1 MESPGIAFWSDLFSK
16 TTKATFQCV
25 PNPCSI
31 PDVKNTAGS
40 GCEGI
45 KGDKVDSG
53 KAMAG
58 HNERHMSCHELTS
71 RCKMMLGIAVT
82 ISKLCHNGRSYMII
96 YDVDQSD

>member
-1 MESPGIAFWSDLFSK
+1 MESPFGVAFSK

-40 GCEGI
+40 GCDRI

-53 KAMAG
+53 KAMLG
-58 HNERHMSCHELTS
+58 HNVGHYEDMRAT
-71 RCKMMLGIAVT
+71 
-82 ISKLCHNGRSYMII
+82 
-96 YDVDQSD
+96 